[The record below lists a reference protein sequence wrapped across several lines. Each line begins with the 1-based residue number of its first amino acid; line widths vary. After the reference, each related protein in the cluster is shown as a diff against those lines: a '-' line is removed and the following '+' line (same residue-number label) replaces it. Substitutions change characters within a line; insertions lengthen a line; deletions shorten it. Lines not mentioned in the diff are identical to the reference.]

1 MILGA
6 NVYNFRGQLLIT
18 QGTVLTD
25 YIIAKLEY
33 YGIRRVKVENG
44 ERSEV
49 EKRLSEAAK
58 RIRDSKEFQAFQ
70 VHYDSGVDVFRNS
83 LNDIVEK
90 NAEVDVDQ
98 LYDDMQKLIAGGT
111 GLNLFDMIQ
120 NLRQYDDSTYTH
132 AINVA
137 MICNILAGWLDFS
150 VEDIKTATM
159 CGLLHDIGKVKIPS
173 EIIKKPGKLT
183 DEEFEVIKRHTIE
196 GYQILRR
203 KKMDRSICNAALMHH
218 EKCDG
223 SGYPFGLQAEQID
236 RYGKL
241 VAVADIYD
249 AMTSDRVYRSA
260 LPPFEVIRL
269 FEDEGLYRYDVRYV
283 MTFLQRVADTYLND
297 GCG

>member
-1 MILGA
+1 MGYRLEGFTERRIETGDDFGSECLQFQRPAFDHTG
-6 NVYNFRGQLLIT
+6 NGFNRLYYCKV
-18 QGTVLTD
+18 
-25 YIIAKLEY
+25 EY

-173 EIIKKPGKLT
+173 EIIKKPGKLRM
-183 DEEFEVIKRHTIE
+183 KN
-196 GYQILRR
+196 L
-203 KKMDRSICNAALMHH
+203 K
-218 EKCDG
+218 
-223 SGYPFGLQAEQID
+223 
-236 RYGKL
+236 
-241 VAVADIYD
+241 
-249 AMTSDRVYRSA
+249 
-260 LPPFEVIRL
+260 
-269 FEDEGLYRYDVRYV
+269 
-283 MTFLQRVADTYLND
+283 
-297 GCG
+297 